1 MVGMASSAQIAQNN
15 KFSKSLQ
22 YLKKQLR
29 DEMQMSITDLYKID
43 TIIFDGCDQACL
55 K

>member
-29 DEMQMSITDLYKID
+29 DEMQMSITDLYKLILSFLMGV
-43 TIIFDGCDQACL
+43 TRHA
-55 K
+55 